1 MHADSVIQQNPEAHY
16 TIQCARMLSFPRS
29 TVTWSRDSENLCEV
43 SHIIGWLVPCVCVCD
58 TFSLLCLI
66 LLIDLLFVHIDIKHH

>member
-16 TIQCARMLSFPRS
+16 TLYSIQCARMLSFPRS

-43 SHIIGWLVPCVCVCD
+43 SNIIRWLVPCVCVTHSAYCA
-58 TFSLLCLI
+58 
-66 LLIDLLFVHIDIKHH
+66 